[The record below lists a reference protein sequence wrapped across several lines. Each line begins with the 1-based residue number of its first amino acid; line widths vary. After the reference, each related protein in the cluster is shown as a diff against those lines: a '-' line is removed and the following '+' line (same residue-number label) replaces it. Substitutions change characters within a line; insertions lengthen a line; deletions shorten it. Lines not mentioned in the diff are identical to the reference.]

1 MRIDRATAE
10 LEFKRAYNSEPAG
23 LSATRTAL
31 NRLLRSMDSVGWSSR
46 EESGRLDR
54 HALTRYAVGD
64 ANIFSRRQYQEAEK
78 AAVEILIDCSGSMS
92 DSINLANDFAIQL
105 GRMLEKSKTEFCC
118 YGFRSGQTEHFQGES
133 NNGYADG
140 VRFIP
145 FKGFGKK
152 MSPVLM
158 GSISQSTGGGTP
170 DYTAVWHGVNL
181 ISMRPEKKK
190 VLFVI
195 GDSAGYNVKAMQH
208 LERLANRQ
216 GIIVVGIGIGY
227 TDMPK
232 CFTNATNIYKMEDL
246 AGVGLRSIIKALV

>member
-10 LEFKRAYNSEPAG
+10 LKFKHAYNSEPAG

-92 DSINLANDFAIQL
+92 DSINLASDFAIQL
-105 GRMLEKSKTEFCC
+105 GKMLEKSKTEFCC
-118 YGFRSGQTEHFQGES
+118 YGFRSGETEYFQGES
-133 NNGYADG
+133 NNRYLDG

-158 GSISQSTGGGTP
+158 GSIEQSTGGGTP